1 MSAPIVHAA
10 RQYLGVRFRHRG
22 RSRVGLDCAG
32 LVWRA
37 YHDCGVDLPDFRLY
51 GPEPH
56 RDGLTRHVTA
66 ALGEPVLC
74 APVRESGLLDGD
86 VVILRFRTEPHHLG
100 IVAAVDYAGTPAF
113 NLIHADGEAERV
125 LEHRLTPD
133 MVARITHV
141 YRRPV

>member
-1 MSAPIVHAA
+1 MTSPIVHAA
-10 RQYLGVRFRHRG
+10 RQYSGVKFRHRG
-22 RSRVGLDCAG
+22 RSSVGLDCAG

-74 APVRESGLLDGD
+74 APVRESGLSDGD
-86 VVILRFRTEPHHLG
+86 VVIMRFRREPQHMG
-100 IVAAVDYAGTPAF
+100 ICVGDGMV
-113 NLIHADGEAERV
+113 HALHGFGVRKV
-125 LEHRLTPD
+125 VEHRLGETWLRRI
-133 MVARITHV
+133 VAV
-141 YRRPV
+141 YRMPGVE